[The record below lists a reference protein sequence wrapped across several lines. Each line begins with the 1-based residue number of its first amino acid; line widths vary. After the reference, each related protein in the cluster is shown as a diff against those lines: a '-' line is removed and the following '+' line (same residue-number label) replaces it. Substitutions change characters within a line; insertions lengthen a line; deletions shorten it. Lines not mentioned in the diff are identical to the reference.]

1 MTYFTTFASPIGD
14 LTLAGSGG
22 AVTGLYFSTGPKAQ
36 TAHPTWQRDESKLA
50 EEVAQ
55 LRAYF
60 AGGLQ
65 SFDLPLR
72 PQATPFQSRVLTALR
87 TIPYGELR
95 SYKDIA
101 EAVGEPNGAR
111 AVGTANGNN
120 PIAIIIPCHRVVG
133 SNGALTGFG
142 GGLAIKR
149 FLLDLESRNAGFR
162 LSN

>member
-50 EEVAQ
+50 EVVAQ

-60 AGGLQ
+60 AGRLQ

-72 PQATPFQSRVLTALR
+72 P
-87 TIPYGELR
+87 
-95 SYKDIA
+95 
-101 EAVGEPNGAR
+101 
-111 AVGTANGNN
+111 
-120 PIAIIIPCHRVVG
+120 
-133 SNGALTGFG
+133 
-142 GGLAIKR
+142 
-149 FLLDLESRNAGFR
+149 
-162 LSN
+162 

>member
-22 AVTGLYFSTGPKAQ
+22 AVTGLYFSPGPQAQ
-36 TAHPTWQRDESKLA
+36 TAPATWQRDESKLA
-50 EEVAQ
+50 AVGAQ

-60 AGGLQ
+60 AGRLQ
-65 SFDLPLR
+65 SVDLPLR

-142 GGLAIKR
+142 GGLAVKR
-149 FLLDLESRNAGFR
+149 FLLDLESRNAGLR